1 MTTNTAYVP
10 TDILSADYNYVSY
23 AIPNNAIHTK
33 PNEAYVSSSMNENQ
47 SPVTLPSCIKIA
59 PDALNSNVSEN
70 LPLTDNPAYRYFDV
84 IPASGLAEVKTKPD
98 IETSSDYSYVQLPT
112 FQSS

>member
-23 AIPNNAIHTK
+23 AIPNK

-98 IETSSDYSYVQLPT
+98 IENSSDYSYVQLTT